1 MCKMYPYSLLISKI
15 ANNRNQ
21 NDLIFIDSF

>member
-1 MCKMYPYSLLISKI
+1 MCKMYPYSQQISKI
-15 ANNRNQ
+15 IDNRNQ